1 MNSSNITLMLNELEY
16 FTPKLEG
23 WRQYIFTGAATLIA
37 IVAFIVQ
44 RAVYRTI
51 KRLGSRHINQII
63 IPSLVSKCLFVF
75 LFCFYIAQAG
85 PKAGWPEGWLP
96 EGWLPEGWPEVNWS
110 LKTIFIANH
119 YRSFST

>member
-63 IPSLVSKCLFVF
+63 IPSLVSKCLF
-75 LFCFYIAQAG
+75 FCFVFILHRLARRLA
-85 PKAGWPEGWLP
+85 ARRLAAR
-96 EGWLPEGWPEVNWS
+96 S
-110 LKTIFIANH
+110 LAARRLARG
-119 YRSFST
+119 YLR